1 LHYLFVGIGI
11 ALLLFVLAVLLWR
24 DWPRLTRSLRRAQGE
39 VCSHRKSDGVDGVS
53 YAAVYRFTAE
63 DGPHEV
69 IDPVYGH
76 SPRPPLGTRVELT
89 YPEGRPDLARPPR
102 PLLWGMLYLIVLGT
116 LAQLI
121 AIWFGWL
128 D

>member
-1 LHYLFVGIGI
+1 M
-11 ALLLFVLAVLLWR
+11 LLWR
-24 DWPRLTRSLRRAQGE
+24 DWPRLTRSTRRVESE
-39 VCSHRKSDGVDGVS
+39 VCNHRKSDGVDGVS

-69 IDPVYGH
+69 IDPVYVH
-76 SPRPPLGTRVELT
+76 TPRPPLGTQVALT
-89 YPEGRPDLARPPR
+89 YPEGRPDLARPSR
-102 PLLWGMLYLIVLGT
+102 PLLWGMLYLFVLGM